1 VRRIKAVEE
10 AVGKDTKGVLETP
23 VSAKTEPLFS
33 HRNFTRL
40 LMLIFAFSA
49 PLGHAAI
56 GLSLFILAFPFLYR
70 QYKRDE
76 PTFSFL
82 GEFMPPLVGLVL
94 SSYLS
99 VLLGTHPQKAF
110 FYTTGLVLTA
120 GTGIAAGR
128 TFAKD
133 KEFFLTF
140 FMPLSLAA
148 TLLTGFT
155 AIGQYFFL
163 APGSRATAFTG
174 GPNILG
180 TLILIF
186 SLLGMAF
193 LYDRTEKYHWLVIPY
208 GIIAWLGLGATLS
221 RAAWLGMA
229 GGLILFSFH
238 RRIRKKL
245 FFVILIISVLA
256 GIFFSLQP
264 QWYNRFLSIFDPQMN
279 LDRLSLWD
287 AAYRIFRDHPLTGI
301 GLGNFRE
308 ILPDYREAPPGKTQP
323 TPHNLFLNILSDM
336 GLTGL
341 AAFIWFMG
349 KVAVMARFLW
359 RYGDLFEAGVVVTLA
374 ALFINELFSHNLHT
388 VQTGGIIWFLLG
400 ALSMLYQER
409 KLRPVPGR

>member
-1 VRRIKAVEE
+1 
-10 AVGKDTKGVLETP
+10 
-23 VSAKTEPLFS
+23 
-33 HRNFTRL
+33 
-40 LMLIFAFSA
+40 
-49 PLGHAAI
+49 
-56 GLSLFILAFPFLYR
+56 
-70 QYKRDE
+70 
-76 PTFSFL
+76 
-82 GEFMPPLVGLVL
+82 MPPLVGLVL

-229 GGLILFSFH
+229 GGLILFSSQ
-238 RRIRKKL
+238 KNQEKL
-245 FFVILIISVLA
+245 FFVILISCLA
-256 GIFFSLQP
+256 GSFFLATPVVQTFSQYIRSRNESGPAEPVGCRLPDFPGSSLT
-264 QWYNRFLSIFDPQMN
+264 
-279 LDRLSLWD
+279 DRS
-287 AAYRIFRDHPLTGI
+287 R
-301 GLGNFRE
+301 NFRE
-308 ILPDYREAPPGKTQP
+308 ILPVIEKPHGKTNQLP
-323 TPHNLFLNILSDM
+323 
-336 GLTGL
+336 
-341 AAFIWFMG
+341 
-349 KVAVMARFLW
+349 
-359 RYGDLFEAGVVVTLA
+359 
-374 ALFINELFSHNLHT
+374 
-388 VQTGGIIWFLLG
+388 
-400 ALSMLYQER
+400 
-409 KLRPVPGR
+409 